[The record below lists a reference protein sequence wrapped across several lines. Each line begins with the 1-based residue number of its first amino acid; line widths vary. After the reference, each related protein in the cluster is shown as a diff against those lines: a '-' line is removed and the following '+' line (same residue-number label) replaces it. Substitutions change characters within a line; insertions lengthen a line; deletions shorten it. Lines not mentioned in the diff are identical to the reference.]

1 MKVNQAAWDELKK
14 LIEHCTDQDSNI
26 TDITINYQV
35 KEVKELKN
43 YLHLNIKQ

>member
-1 MKVNQAAWDELKK
+1 MKVNQAAWDDLKK
-14 LIEHCTDQDSNI
+14 LIEHYTEQDGNI